1 MRDSFRPAP
10 ILDRAVPSGVP
21 TAGAPA
27 SPPSAV
33 PEPDHRLPL
42 KEEPTVSRRAVVS
55 VGVVVAL
62 FIYLFAVVGTAEM
75 APPHAIVL
83 DDARAGTFTTPACAT
98 ARPADATVLVRTTM
112 RAAQAQGHVPDPEC
126 WRSGGFLGRGSS
138 RLKQILVT
146 LHLDRGSRESR
157 WRADGSWRW

>member
-1 MRDSFRPAP
+1 MRDSSRPAP
-10 ILDRAVPSGVP
+10 ILDHAGPSGLP

-33 PEPDHRLPL
+33 PEPDHLRRLA
-42 KEEPTVSRRAVVS
+42 EEPTVSRRAVVS
-55 VGVVVAL
+55 VGVAAAII
-62 FIYLFAVVGTAEM
+62 IYLFSVVGTAEM
-75 APPHAIVL
+75 APPQAIVL
-83 DDARAGTFTTPACAT
+83 DDARARTFTTPACAT
-98 ARPADATVLVRTTM
+98 ARPADAPVLVRTTM

-126 WRSGGFLGRGSS
+126 WRSGGFLGRSSS
-138 RLKQILVT
+138 RLQQLLLT

>member
-1 MRDSFRPAP
+1 M
-10 ILDRAVPSGVP
+10 P
-21 TAGAPA
+21 TAGASA
-27 SPPSAV
+27 NPPSAV
-33 PEPDHRLPL
+33 PEPDHLQRHN
-42 KEEPTVSRRAVVS
+42 EQPTVSRRAVVS
-55 VGVVVAL
+55 VGVVAVL
-62 FIYLFAVVGTAEM
+62 VIYLLSVVGTAEM

-98 ARPADATVLVRTTM
+98 ARPADAPDLVRTTM

-138 RLKQILVT
+138 RLQQLLVT